1 LEPRK
6 LRAKL
11 ILKDLDKIG
20 LNGYEAKSY
29 LSLLERTNLTA
40 AEVARI
46 AGIPRAKVYEILESL
61 TSRGYCQTIPGKV
74 RRYSAMNPSALK
86 DIFIEEE
93 RDRLETQ
100 LEKLRSEMKLKEA
113 ELAQSIKT
121 ADVLVDLL
129 SPLYEKGRT
138 ETDPL
143 DYIEIIK
150 EPLQL
155 QKRIIQLINSAQQ
168 EILVFSEPPT
178 LISRQKILE
187 QIEHEK
193 ESLQKGVISKC
204 IYQYPDTGE
213 QQRWMLEYIA
223 LAQEAGEQARAIPQI
238 PIRMMIFDERVV
250 VFILED
256 PILHKPSRTTQII
269 EHRSLARSLKILF
282 ETIWNRADDLETLKK
297 RASEDNIG
305 NDGLDK

>member
-1 LEPRK
+1 

-11 ILKDLDKIG
+11 ILKDLDKFG
-20 LNGYEAKSY
+20 LNSYEAKSY
-29 LSLLERTNLTA
+29 LSLLERTSLTA

-46 AGIPRAKVYEILESL
+46 AGIPRAKVYETLESL
-61 TSRGYCQTIPGKV
+61 TARGYCQTIPGKV
-74 RRYSAMNPSALK
+74 RRYSAMNPSSLK
-86 DIFIEEE
+86 EIFIEEE
-93 RDRLETQ
+93 KERLESQ
-100 LEKLRSEMKLKEA
+100 LQKLRAEISLREN

-121 ADVLVDLL
+121 ADGLVDQL
-129 SPLYEKGRT
+129 SPLYEKGRI

-155 QKRIIQLINSAQQ
+155 QKRIIQLIKSAQQ
-168 EILVFSEPPT
+168 EILVFSEPPS

-193 ESLQKGVISKC
+193 ESLKKGIICKC
-204 IYQYPDTGE
+204 IYQYPDSKE

-223 LAQEAGEQARAIPQI
+223 LAQEAGEQSRAILQI
-238 PIRMMIFDERVV
+238 PIRMMIFDGRIV

-269 EHRSLARSLKILF
+269 EHRGLASSLKILF
-282 ETIWNRADDLETLKK
+282 ETIWNRADDFEALKN
-297 RASEDNIG
+297 RTIE
-305 NDGLDK
+305 NDIDHDESSI